1 MLRTK
6 RITSFLLAFVMV
18 FSIFVGTTSKAQN
31 DNNDSV
37 TVQDQDAQK
46 GQETT
51 PVLEDAENTGD
62 SDDDTNVPAEPKP
75 EEVKFKAEIN
85 SLKVDDEEKENLTES
100 QIEVYGLQ
108 LKKINSED
116 TVDFNTE
123 ETMEKVKKYKVV
135 VDDGYNIKSITIKN
149 GEESVKLESDLS
161 FTTPE
166 TGNKLVFD
174 IVLESVGTV
183 TTTVTSLK
191 VDDKEP
197 ITTATELTA
206 AKLKEYGL
214 KLKRNETE
222 LDFPSDT
229 NKLVNELEYEVIS
242 SKYDIEEVKFGTGDN
257 RETATDNKF
266 TVPNDATALNFDITL
281 KTKVVADKV
290 TRLEG
295 TDRYETAVEIAK
307 EAYPTAKN
315 VIIANGE
322 VSADAL
328 AAGPLANELEA
339 PILLV
344 RDNSAIQGV
353 KNYIRDNGVEKIYV
367 VGGRNSVSENLVRE
381 LQAVKEGVTTSRI
394 DGKDRYETSIK
405 VATTLKDKGYTNGV
419 IIANG
424 TDAKDADALAASTYA
439 TEKKMP
445 IVLTNGS
452 VLTTEVKAGLKTIGA
467 TKATII
473 GGPQTVAENIING
486 TALTYTSEGR
496 ISGVNRFE
504 TSVAIAEKLTQANVK
519 TVVVANGYKSPDAL
533 TAGPLAFTKNAAIIL
548 STETDFTSSQNTYI
562 GTIKNIETA
571 YIAGGVNSVKPAVKT
586 ALETLVENSRDK

>member
-1 MLRTK
+1 MLKSKKT
-6 RITSFLLAFVMV
+6 ISILLALVLV
-18 FSIFVGTTSKAQN
+18 LSVYAGTKS
-31 DNNDSV
+31 
-37 TVQDQDAQK
+37 
-46 GQETT
+46 
-51 PVLEDAENTGD
+51 LAEN
-62 SDDDTNVPAEPKP
+62 N
-75 EEVKFKAEIN
+75 
-85 SLKVDDEEKENLTES
+85 
-100 QIEVYGLQ
+100 
-108 LKKINSED
+108 
-116 TVDFNTE
+116 
-123 ETMEKVKKYKVV
+123 
-135 VDDGYNIKSITIKN
+135 
-149 GEESVKLESDLS
+149 
-161 FTTPE
+161 
-166 TGNKLVFD
+166 
-174 IVLESVGTV
+174 
-183 TTTVTSLK
+183 
-191 VDDKEP
+191 KEP
-197 ITTATELTA
+197 GSGADGAATAPTTETSDEATTAPTTAPTTETSDEATTA
-206 AKLKEYGL
+206 PTTAPTT
-214 KLKRNETE
+214 ET
-222 LDFPSDT
+222 SDT
-229 NKLVNELEYEVIS
+229 TN
-242 SKYDIEEVKFGTGDN
+242 
-257 RETATDNKF
+257 ATDNKEIE
-266 TVPNDATALNFDITL
+266 TVVVIEKIKIGSKEIKGRDVTDWSEYGFKFINEVSENDNKLVTSTNTTVKGTTSTEEKDIINYVYTVSSSKHKIEKIDFNPSRNKGNDAYSFKATVNRVYLTITL
-281 KTKVVADKV
+281 KSDEEIDKV

-344 RDNSAIQGV
+344 RNNSAIQGV

-367 VGGRNSVSENLVRE
+367 VGGPNSVSKDLLAE
-381 LQAVKEGVTTSRI
+381 LLAIDTKIKSERI
-394 DGKDRYETSIK
+394 NGKDRYETSIK

-439 TEKKMP
+439 TENKMP

-467 TKATII
+467 TNATII

-496 ISGVNRFE
+496 ISGANRFE
-504 TSVAIAEKLTQANVK
+504 TSIAIAEKLTQANVK